1 MKWWC
6 HDGVCTWLVGVR
18 RRWPE
23 CSQGRRRRARQA
35 LWTSW
40 RSAVDLHPRPQWR
53 QGLTA
58 LLCVPMCLLVPD
70 AASQYGVSSRAILEA
85 RSLSR
90 RQGDAVCAV
99 SCDACQLS
107 RISYELFTKCVLTHS
122 VCTERYRRHKS
133 WHFGNKFLNI
143 SKSSP
148 RHGTHYFTRPASPR
162 TLSRVLPSSAR
173 QIACHGVNSLSCMPV
188 WRLSYC
194 LLVYGKAVAATSR
207 WRRHWGHVCTV
218 SANRSASLGQNC
230 YNKSIT
236 PMGRHDKPCRHQ
248 WGTARGLL

>member
-1 MKWWC
+1 MWWWC
-6 HDGVCTWLVGVR
+6 VYVACRRTKTMTGVFARPASTCSSSSMNELEICCGLTSTASVTPRFDSSTLCSDVSPSTWRCLAVWRVKSCHFGGTKSVKTARWRSLRSVVR
-18 RRWPE
+18 R
-23 CSQGRRRRARQA
+23 
-35 LWTSW
+35 
-40 RSAVDLHPRPQWR
+40 
-53 QGLTA
+53 
-58 LLCVPMCLLVPD
+58 VPT
-70 AASQYGVSSRAILEA
+70 
-85 RSLSR
+85 
-90 RQGDAVCAV
+90 
-99 SCDACQLS
+99 LS